1 MSDPRWVLRYEGY
14 NPAEESK
21 REALCALG
29 NGVFALRGAHALGL
43 PESYPGC
50 YAAGV
55 YNRLISR
62 VAGREVEN
70 EDLVNLPNPL
80 ALSFRLPGQKWLS
93 GDSLQINSY
102 VQELDLQKGLLSWQI
117 ELSDEQGRI
126 TRLTSTRLVHMSYPH
141 LAAESFTL
149 TPLNWAGE
157 IEIKSFIDGRVE
169 NRGVARYR
177 DLASRHLEILEAG
190 EAAGSVYLT
199 TRTNNSHIQIANA
212 IRTQVA
218 GCEPEFFYQEGQVGQ
233 IFKLSVAKG
242 QDLKIEK
249 FMSLY
254 TSRDPAIANPTL
266 AATAEPLR
274 AGSFAELFKTQI
286 WAWQELWSRADV
298 RLASDLRPEANH
310 IREQLILRLHIYHL
324 LSSYSPNSVQL
335 DVGIPARG
343 LTGEA
348 YRGHVF
354 WDELFVLP
362 FYNLHFPEVSRAAL
376 MYRYRRLLAARV
388 AAKNAGKK
396 GAMFPWQSGSDGR
409 EESQT
414 VHFNPVSGNWDPDYS
429 SLQRHIGAAIAYN
442 VWRYYQATGD
452 LDFLE
457 QFGAELILEIARF
470 FASLASYNP
479 ERERYEIKSVMG
491 PDEYHERY
499 PGADSGG
506 LNNNSYTNF
515 MAVWCCEQAL
525 EALQVISPRRREEIC
540 RQVGFSSQE
549 AELFRDLSRKMLIC
563 FHEGVI
569 SQFEGY
575 EKLLPLD
582 FGRYRERY
590 GQIDRMD
597 RILKAE
603 GDSPDHYQVS
613 KQADLTM
620 LFYLF
625 KPRELARV
633 FHKLGYSFGSD
644 TIEKNVRYYSER
656 TSHGSTLSRVV
667 YAAAY
672 YSIDQNSGLELF
684 REALASDIDDIQG
697 GTTGEG
703 VHLGAMAGTLSTF
716 IQHFAGIDTGQYAV
730 ALAPRLPVGL
740 VGFHVSLRYQGDWV
754 TIDMA
759 PERVK
764 IEVMGSAAMPILVYG
779 ELYQIRAGEWREFD
793 SGT

>member
-1 MSDPRWVLRYEGY
+1 
-14 NPAEESK
+14 
-21 REALCALG
+21 
-29 NGVFALRGAHALGL
+29 
-43 PESYPGC
+43 
-50 YAAGV
+50 
-55 YNRLISR
+55 
-62 VAGREVEN
+62 
-70 EDLVNLPNPL
+70 
-80 ALSFRLPGQKWLS
+80 
-93 GDSLQINSY
+93 
-102 VQELDLQKGLLSWQI
+102 
-117 ELSDEQGRI
+117 
-126 TRLTSTRLVHMSYPH
+126 
-141 LAAESFTL
+141 
-149 TPLNWAGE
+149 
-157 IEIKSFIDGRVE
+157 
-169 NRGVARYR
+169 
-177 DLASRHLEILEAG
+177 
-190 EAAGSVYLT
+190 
-199 TRTNNSHIQIANA
+199 
-212 IRTQVA
+212 
-218 GCEPEFFYQEGQVGQ
+218 
-233 IFKLSVAKG
+233 
-242 QDLKIEK
+242 
-249 FMSLY
+249 
-254 TSRDPAIANPTL
+254 
-266 AATAEPLR
+266 
-274 AGSFAELFKTQI
+274 
-286 WAWQELWSRADV
+286 
-298 RLASDLRPEANH
+298 
-310 IREQLILRLHIYHL
+310 
-324 LSSYSPNSVQL
+324 
-335 DVGIPARG
+335 
-343 LTGEA
+343 
-348 YRGHVF
+348 
-354 WDELFVLP
+354 
-362 FYNLHFPEVSRAAL
+362 
-376 MYRYRRLLAARV
+376 
-388 AAKNAGKK
+388 
-396 GAMFPWQSGSDGR
+396 MFPWQSGSDGR

-479 ERERYEIKSVMG
+479 ERERYEIKGVMG

-499 PGADSGG
+499 PSADSGG
-506 LNNNSYTNF
+506 LNNNAYTNF

-540 RQVGFSSQE
+540 LEVGFSSEE

-603 GDSPDHYQVS
+603 GDSPDRYQVS

-644 TIEKNVRYYSER
+644 TIQKNVRYYSER

-672 YSIDQNSGLELF
+672 YSIDRNSGLELF

-730 ALAPRLPVGL
+730 ALDPRLPTGL
-740 VGFHVSLRYQGDWV
+740 VGFHVSLRYHGDWV
-754 TIDMA
+754 TIDLA

-764 IEVMGSAAMPILVYG
+764 IEVIGSATMPVLVYG
-779 ELYQIRAGEWREFD
+779 ELYQIRAGDGREFD